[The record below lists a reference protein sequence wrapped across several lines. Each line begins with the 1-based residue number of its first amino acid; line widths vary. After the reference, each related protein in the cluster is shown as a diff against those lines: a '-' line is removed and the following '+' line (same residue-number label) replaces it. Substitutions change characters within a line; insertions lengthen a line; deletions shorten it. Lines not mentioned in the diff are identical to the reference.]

1 MKTYR
6 NGAILAVLVAM
17 MVFGTAFSSA
27 NAATGLSIKL
37 ETTDDQKVMVSGST
51 GSSGD
56 ITMQIIGSD
65 GVKIIQ
71 FGQFTPVDLTY
82 EGFFTVGGYDWIKD
96 GTYTVNLAQGKS
108 TATAKIAVKDS
119 SVVKLFDFEG
129 SYAMTEKMDQTK
141 DPTKTDTMKT
151 ELGLT
156 LVDISE
162 EGAVMI
168 MITGNTDK
176 SEEVTVQVRAP
187 NGNIVGFDQVPPN
200 ADGTFAINMR
210 IGGDLGKQDG
220 IYTITAQQG
229 DKAQYIDNV
238 EVEIVDGVIIPE
250 FGSAAII
257 VLVVAIVSIVAIT
270 SRSRLSIQPKL

>member
-6 NGAILAVLVAM
+6 NGAILAVLVAI

-27 NAATGLSIKL
+27 NAATGLSITL
-37 ETTDDQKVMVSGST
+37 EKTDDQKVMVSGST
-51 GSSGD
+51 GSSRD
-56 ITMQIIGSD
+56 ITMQILSPIGNR
-65 GVKIIQ
+65 VEINQ
-71 FGQFTPVDLTY
+71 FPPTIEMTY
-82 EGFFTVGGYDWIKD
+82 EGFFTVGGDSWTKD
-96 GTYTVNLAQGKS
+96 GIYTVNLAQGKS
-108 TATAKIAVKDS
+108 TATAKIDVKDGI
-119 SVVKLFDFEG
+119 VVKLFDFVG
-129 SYAMTEKMDQTK
+129 SYVMTDKIGQPIDSII
-141 DPTKTDTMKT
+141 KT

-162 EGAVMI
+162 EGSVMI
-168 MITGNTDK
+168 MVTGNTDK
-176 SEEVTVQVRAP
+176 SEEITVRVKSP
-187 NGNIVGFDQVPPN
+187 NGNFVGLDQISPN

-220 IYTITAQQG
+220 LYTITAQQG